1 MSTNEQSS
9 GEHLGRTVL
18 VTGAGGGIGGD
29 YVAAFAAA
37 GANVV
42 ATDVAGAAD
51 AGLALADEVSSAGAG
66 KVVFVTADVT
76 SDADWETVVATA
88 GAEFGGIDA
97 LVNNA
102 AIYQGLGTKSHLT
115 ELTTEAWD
123 RVLTVNVRGTWQA
136 IKAVTPAMRARGGG
150 RIVNISSTVARMGA
164 PGFAHYVASTAA
176 VDGLTRAAA
185 RELGSDAITVNGVAP
200 GPTMTGAMQ
209 QVDEKVIAGIVGQM
223 PLGRIGETDE
233 QANAVL
239 FLLSDEAS
247 FITGQTLCVDGGMI
261 RKP

>member
-1 MSTNEQSS
+1 MSTNAKSS

-115 ELTTEAWD
+115 ELTTESWD

-136 IKAVTPAMRARGGG
+136 IRAVTPAMRARRGG

-164 PGFAHYVASTAA
+164 PGFAHYVASKAA

-200 GPTMTGAMQ
+200 GLVSDAASRTLNTG
-209 QVDEKVIAGIVGQM
+209 DYIAAAAKGRA
-223 PLGRIGETDE
+223 LGREMTPGDLVG
-233 QANAVL
+233 AVMWL
-239 FLLSDEAS
+239 AS
-247 FITGQTLCVDGGMI
+247 PSSGFVTGQTVVVDGGGVFT
-261 RKP
+261 